1 MNAYLVA
8 LLCLAQS
15 SLIYGAVMKK
25 VPGLGFIYNSSIK
38 QTRRTT
44 TLAPGE
50 FDPDLSI
57 QRLMNAET
65 RYHPLRIPE
74 K

>member
-15 SLIYGAVMKK
+15 SLIYGA